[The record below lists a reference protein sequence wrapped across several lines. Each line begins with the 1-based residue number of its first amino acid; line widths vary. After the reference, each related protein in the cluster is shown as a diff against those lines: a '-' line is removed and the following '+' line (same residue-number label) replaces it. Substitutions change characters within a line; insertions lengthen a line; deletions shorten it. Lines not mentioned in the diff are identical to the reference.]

1 VPSSFR
7 RARAGGRRRRSSR
20 FCSHSQ
26 HSRPR
31 SGPLV
36 SSSARPAPDPK
47 ESSLTEKILV
57 AVAWPYAS
65 GPRHLGHVAGPG
77 VPSDIFAR
85 YHRLRGDDVLMVS
98 GTDEHGTPVMVSAD
112 REGVSPRELA
122 DRNNALI
129 LDDYV
134 KLGLAFDCFTR
145 TTTRNHYAVT
155 QDLFR
160 TLYDKGYLIERTT
173 LGAFSPATGRTLP
186 DRYIEGT
193 CPICGY
199 PDARGDQCDNCGNQL
214 DPVDLI
220 EPRSI
225 IDGSTPEF
233 RETTHLFL
241 DLPAFAAQLEEW
253 LTAQTHWRPNVRNF
267 SLGLVRDLKPRAMT
281 RDIDWGVPIP
291 VDGYP
296 EDTKRIYVWFDAV
309 IGYLSASIEWAHN
322 RGTPEAW
329 REWWQSD
336 ASEHFYFMG
345 KDNIVFHAVI
355 WPAMLMGYGHDLQ
368 LPYNVVAS
376 EYLTMEG
383 KKASTSRNVAIWVH
397 DFLSRYDPDPLRY
410 YLTAG
415 GPETQDAD
423 FTWDEFVR
431 RNNDELLANWG
442 NLVNRTLVN
451 AHRHFGAVPQPGEL
465 APADEAVLA
474 TIAGAFG
481 RVGELV
487 ETVRFKAALE
497 EAMRAS
503 AAVNQYLA
511 DQAPW
516 ALVKTDRERAATVLY
531 IALRCVDSLKTI
543 FTPFLPFTS
552 QKVHELLGYDG
563 WIAGPLEIRAEDDH
577 NVLTGDYAS
586 WVGRWAPSELPPGQR
601 LGEPKP
607 LFRKLPPETAA
618 EELARLGIEQQ

>member
-1 VPSSFR
+1 
-7 RARAGGRRRRSSR
+7 
-20 FCSHSQ
+20 
-26 HSRPR
+26 
-31 SGPLV
+31 
-36 SSSARPAPDPK
+36 
-47 ESSLTEKILV
+47 
-57 AVAWPYAS
+57 
-65 GPRHLGHVAGPG
+65 

-85 YHRLRGDDVLMVS
+85 YHRLKGNDVLMVS

-134 KLGLAFDCFTR
+134 RLGFTFDTFTR
-145 TTTRNHYAVT
+145 TTTPNHYTVV
-155 QDLFR
+155 QDVFK

-193 CPICGY
+193 CPICAY
-199 PDARGDQCDNCGNQL
+199 PHARGDQCDNCGNQL

-225 IDGSTPEF
+225 VDGSTPEF

-241 DLPAFAAQLEEW
+241 DLPAFATQLEEW
-253 LTAQTHWRPNVRNF
+253 LTAQRDWRPNVRNF
-267 SLGLVRDLKPRAMT
+267 ALGLVRELKPRAMT
-281 RDIDWGVPIP
+281 RDIDWGVPVP
-291 VDGYP
+291 VPGYP
-296 EDTKRIYVWFDAV
+296 EDAKRIYVWFDAV

-329 REWWQSD
+329 REWWQNPD
-336 ASEHFYFMG
+336 AGHYYFMG

-355 WPAMLMGYGHDLQ
+355 WPSMLLGYGDGLQ
-368 LPYNVVAS
+368 LPTNVVAT

-397 DFLSRYDPDPLRY
+397 DFLSRFDPDPLRY
-410 YLTAG
+410 YLTAA
-415 GPETQDAD
+415 GPETQDSD
-423 FTWDEFVR
+423 FTWDEFAR

-451 AHRHFGAVPQPGEL
+451 AHRTFGEVPTPGEL
-465 APADEAVLA
+465 TDADRRVLDAVD
-474 TIAGAFG
+474 AGFDD
-481 RVGELV
+481 VGALIEQ
-487 ETVRFKAALE
+487 VRFKAAIA
-497 EAMRAS
+497 EAMRVSSLA
-503 AAVNQYLA
+503 NQYVA

-516 ALVKTDRERAATVLY
+516 ALVKTDRGRAATVLY
-531 IALRCVDSLKTI
+531 VALRCVDSLKTL
-543 FTPFLPFTS
+543 FAPFLPFTS
-552 QKVHELLGYDG
+552 QVVHELLGHEG
-563 WIAGPLEIRAEDDH
+563 WLNGPLEIRWVDDH
-577 NVLTGDYAS
+577 SVLTGDYAS
-586 WVGRWAPSELPPGQR
+586 WVGAWMPSELEPGR
-601 LGEPKP
+601 PLREPAP

-618 EELARLGIEQQ
+618 EELARLGIQDGGAD

>member
-1 VPSSFR
+1 VTQQP
-7 RARAGGRRRRSSR
+7 
-20 FCSHSQ
+20 Q
-26 HSRPR
+26 
-31 SGPLV
+31 
-36 SSSARPAPDPK
+36 
-47 ESSLTEKILV
+47 KILV

-85 YHRLRGDDVLMVS
+85 YHRLKGNDVLMVS

-129 LDDYV
+129 RDDYI
-134 KLGLAFDCFTR
+134 KLGLAFDTFTR
-145 TTTRNHYAVT
+145 TTTLNHYRVT
-155 QDLFR
+155 QDIFR

-225 IDGSTPEF
+225 VDGSTPEF

-241 DLPAFAAQLEEW
+241 DLPAFADQLATW
-253 LTAQTHWRPNVRNF
+253 LTAQEGWRPNVKNF
-267 SLGLVRDLKPRAMT
+267 SLGLVRELKPRAMT
-281 RDIDWGVPIP
+281 RDIDWGVPVP

-309 IGYLSASIEWAHN
+309 IGYLSASVEWAHN
-322 RGTPEAW
+322 RGTPDAW
-329 REWWQSD
+329 REWWQNP
-336 ASEHFYFMG
+336 AAGHYYFMG
-345 KDNIVFHAVI
+345 KDNIVFHSVI
-355 WPAMLMGYGHDLQ
+355 WPAMLLGYGAGGELGAGRGDLH
-368 LPYNVVAS
+368 LPTNVVAS

-383 KKASTSRNVAIWVH
+383 KKASTSRNLAIWVG
-397 DFLSRYDPDPLRY
+397 DFLERYDPDPLRF
-410 YLTAG
+410 YLTAA
-415 GPETQDAD
+415 GPETQDTD

-442 NLVNRTLVN
+442 NLVNRTLVS
-451 AHRHFGAVPQPGEL
+451 AHRNFGEVPQPGEL
-465 APADEAVLA
+465 TATDTALLDSVAAAFADIGGLIEQA
-474 TIAGAFG
+474 
-481 RVGELV
+481 
-487 ETVRFKAALE
+487 RFKAAIAE
-497 EAMRAS
+497 TMRVSSLA
-503 AAVNQYLA
+503 NQYLA

-516 ALVKTDRERAATVLY
+516 ALVKTDRDRAGTVLY
-531 IALRCVDSLKTI
+531 VALRAVDSLKTL
-543 FTPFLPFTS
+543 FAPFLPFTS
-552 QKVHELLGYDG
+552 QTVHELLGYDG
-563 WIAGPLEIRAEDDH
+563 FLAGPIESVTVTEEDGSTHD
-577 NVLTGDYAS
+577 VLTGDYTT
-586 WVGRWAPSELPPGQR
+586 WVGSWTPSELPPGQT
-601 LGEPKP
+601 LLEPRP
-607 LFRKLPPETAA
+607 LFRKLPPETVD
-618 EELARLGIEQQ
+618 EELARLGL